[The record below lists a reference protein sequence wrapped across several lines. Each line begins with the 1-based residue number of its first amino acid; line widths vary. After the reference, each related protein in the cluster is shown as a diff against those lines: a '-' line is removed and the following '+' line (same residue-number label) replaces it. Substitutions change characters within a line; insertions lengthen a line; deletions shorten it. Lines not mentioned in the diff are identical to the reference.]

1 MHNYIMPLLKCH
13 ESEKHVYHI
22 LVDNI
27 SKILPCDK
35 TLRNVRI
42 IRGIMFIS
50 PSFTRMTQAG

>member
-1 MHNYIMPLLKCH
+1 MPLLKCH

-27 SKILPCDK
+27 SKLLPCDK

-50 PSFTRMTQAG
+50 PSFTRMTQAGW